1 MSNQADLNPH
11 VLPFEGTLA
20 WQADGSA
27 LCLYEGSSSENLG
40 AWPVP
45 RRGFVGMKQEDA
57 RGSVSEAGGAA
68 FACSGPQAQVSSS
81 VGVWGNF

>member
-1 MSNQADLNPH
+1 MSKQAGLNPH
-11 VLPFEGTLA
+11 VLPFKGTLA

-45 RRGFVGMKQEDA
+45 RMGFVGMKQEDA
-57 RGSVSEAGGAA
+57 RGSMSKAGGAA

-81 VGVWGNF
+81 VGVCGNF